1 MTPLQQQQQQQGSG
15 GDDGDSAKSFTSG
28 GVRVAFLERESFER
42 LLGPCLDVLK
52 RNMEAYQKSTP

>member
-1 MTPLQQQQQQQGSG
+1 
-15 GDDGDSAKSFTSG
+15 
-28 GVRVAFLERESFER
+28 VRVAFLERESFER